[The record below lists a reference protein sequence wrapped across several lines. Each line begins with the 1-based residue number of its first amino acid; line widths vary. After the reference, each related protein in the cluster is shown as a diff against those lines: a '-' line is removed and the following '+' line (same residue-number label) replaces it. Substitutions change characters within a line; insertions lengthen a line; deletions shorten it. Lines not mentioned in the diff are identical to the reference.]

1 MEKTHRQIMSERARR
16 LRKEMTRQERKLWYQ
31 FLLPYEF
38 PFVTQKVMGNYIL
51 DFYCK
56 RLHLSIELDGSQHYE
71 PRSLEY
77 DRIRTIYLET
87 QGIKEL
93 RFTNR
98 EVEQEFEGVCE
109 VIHREAQS
117 RRPDR
122 MRFPLDFNKLI
133 NRS

>member
-1 MEKTHRQIMSERARR
+1 MEKTHRQIMSERAKR

-31 FLLPYEF
+31 FLCSYEF

-51 DFYCK
+51 DFYCR

-71 PRSLEY
+71 PRGLAY
-77 DRIRTIYLET
+77 DRVRTTYLES

-93 RFTNR
+93 RFSNR
-98 EVEQEFEGVCE
+98 EVDQEFEGVCE

-117 RRPDR
+117 RRPDV
-122 MRFPLDFNKLI
+122 MQFQLDFSKLI

>member
-56 RLHLSIELDGSQHYE
+56 RLHLSMIVFE
-71 PRSLEY
+71 RSTL
-77 DRIRTIYLET
+77 RP
-87 QGIKEL
+87 KESKSYASPIARL
-93 RFTNR
+93 SRNLK
-98 EVEQEFEGVCE
+98 EFARSSTE
-109 VIHREAQS
+109 
-117 RRPDR
+117 RR
-122 MRFPLDFNKLI
+122 KVVALI
-133 NRS
+133 G